1 MWKVS
6 NRHPTSCYCWSD
18 VVCLPLICKHLTR
31 FLRVGAFVF
40 IFNYILTN
48 ICSKTSFCFH
58 LQSNE
63 RKWQKVNTGFLQ
75 YFKSKGVPK
84 YIFDVIYL
92 IRKKLEMFNPQTGGW
107 KDKTYIY
114 PVGVWVRVLT
124 SVSSVFPD
132 SADVSLGRL
141 QRLCFEY
148 SSTSWPSWLLLYH
161 SQPPWFELY
170 SMSKSVCRCCLV
182 QDQEIFFLFFVHWMF
197 ICNNIQKTFLHPKV
211 TVAAE

>member
-92 IRKKLEMFNPQTGGW
+92 IRKKLEMFNPQTGVG
-107 KDKTYIY
+107 KTRPTFTLWVFESECW
-114 PVGVWVRVLT
+114 PVCPVCFLTLLMSAWVGSRGCVLNTLVLHDLPDFYCITLSLLGSSFIQCQSLCVDAVWYKIRRF
-124 SVSSVFPD
+124 S
-132 SADVSLGRL
+132 
-141 QRLCFEY
+141 
-148 SSTSWPSWLLLYH
+148 
-161 SQPPWFELY
+161 
-170 SMSKSVCRCCLV
+170 
-182 QDQEIFFLFFVHWMF
+182 FFFFVHWMF